1 MHCLPTTATS
11 GCKLQQQWRKP
22 SQQKAP
28 VGNRRSLPPDLE
40 RLKPPA
46 RTAASQRCTAKA
58 LARLHTDP
66 QQHRGSIDATTS
78 HAVTPKSCSR
88 LVASLLA
95 QLLQAPAPIFLSL
108 SLSLSLSL

>member
-28 VGNRRSLPPDLE
+28 VVAETTLGE
-40 RLKPPA
+40 PA
-46 RTAASQRCTAKA
+46 MHDARA
-58 LARLHTDP
+58 LARRHTDP
-66 QQHRGSIDATTS
+66 QQHRATSTRTTP
-78 HAVTPKSCSR
+78 HAVTPKSRSR

-95 QLLQAPAPIFLSL
+95 QLLQAPAPVFFSL
-108 SLSLSLSL
+108 SLSLSLSLDAILCGLKVF